1 MGHPFFSLN
10 KPTMCCEILHSPSL
24 PLLMFS
30 FSLSKTPMACKKGGK
45 AARGGILRPPPLEDF
60 GDCELSCEWSPP
72 LSPGSPSS
80 VCTYDYMGLSA
91 RERTYL
97 WGINRAGFNDSEE
110 PEEEF
115 EEEEDNGYDGDDE
128 DGEDDNSKGSNSN
141 DDDGDGKG
149 NDSDRGK
156 HNGGDGGKGNGGDS
170 GDDSNGSSG
179 DGGNDIGNGSN
190 AGGKAPPA

>member
-1 MGHPFFSLN
+1 
-10 KPTMCCEILHSPSL
+10 
-24 PLLMFS
+24 
-30 FSLSKTPMACKKGGK
+30 MACKKGGK

-60 GDCELSCEWSPP
+60 GDSELSCEWSPP

-115 EEEEDNGYDGDDE
+115 EEEEEDNGYDGDDE
-128 DGEDDNSKGSNSN
+128 DGDDDNSKGSNSS

-179 DGGNDIGNGSN
+179 DGGNDIGKGGN
-190 AGGKAPPA
+190 ASGLVTSSM